1 VAHGEY
7 AEQRDGAEAHRAGD
21 GMVTRSSQSG
31 GVRQRQRTPGGR
43 WWLGGYLQLG
53 WRQGSEWG
61 SML

>member
-1 VAHGEY
+1 M
-7 AEQRDGAEAHRAGD
+7 GAEAHRAGD
-21 GMVTRSSQSG
+21 GMVTRTSQSG